1 MVKVDKTIYDE
12 TKYIALVTGAL
23 SIIMQVVFL
32 LANLWDYTVLLG
44 NLLSALAVI
53 ANFFF
58 MGLTVQKAVEV
69 DEDRAKKIVQSSMA
83 VRTAVVFL
91 VIVIGVA
98 LPVFNT
104 FATIIPVFFPRIA
117 VSLRPLFKKK
127 SANVGE

>member
-1 MVKVDKTIYDE
+1 MIKADKIIYNE
-12 TKYIALVTGAL
+12 TKYIAVVVGVL
-23 SIIMQVVFL
+23 SIIMQTVFL
-32 LANLWDYTVLLG
+32 LANLWDYTILLG

-58 MGLTVQKAVEV
+58 MGITVQKAVEV
-69 DEDRAKKIVQSSMA
+69 DEDRAKKIVRASIGI
-83 VRTAVVFL
+83 RTAVVFL
-91 VIVIGVA
+91 VIVIGAA

-127 SANVGE
+127 SANAGE